1 MGFQHSIQNH
11 YSKFLIQNKMNF
23 TENLLA
29 SAYRYYSRK
38 KRIDAFFQ
46 AKLLLVIIQ
55 SLFLLLFLFLINE
68 VFKLNIFNFLFSY
81 KWLMLIFYAI
91 LFIGNFAYYSNDKIK
106 TIVNEFE
113 MKNKNEIRL
122 WRFIT
127 ILCTILPLILFFLFL
142 KILHPV

>member
-1 MGFQHSIQNH
+1 
-11 YSKFLIQNKMNF
+11 MNF

-113 MKNKNEIRL
+113 MKNKNEI
-122 WRFIT
+122 
-127 ILCTILPLILFFLFL
+127 
-142 KILHPV
+142 